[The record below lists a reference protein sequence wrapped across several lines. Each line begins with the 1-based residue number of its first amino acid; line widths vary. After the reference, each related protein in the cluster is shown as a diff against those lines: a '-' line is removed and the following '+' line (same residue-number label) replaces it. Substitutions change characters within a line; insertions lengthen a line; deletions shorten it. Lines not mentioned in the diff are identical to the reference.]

1 MSDGVVGPGLY
12 VCPQPQVATLREQYE
27 SIPNWVFTES
37 LVTGAAIILASV
49 VIGWFHGATARQRV
63 PVAEYV
69 ALGVIGVA
77 WLIASVAMI

>member
-1 MSDGVVGPGLY
+1 MTSVPEPGAAPLG
-12 VCPQPQVATLREQYE
+12 EQYE

-37 LVTGAAIILASV
+37 LATGVAIILASV

-77 WLIASVAMI
+77 WLIASVAII